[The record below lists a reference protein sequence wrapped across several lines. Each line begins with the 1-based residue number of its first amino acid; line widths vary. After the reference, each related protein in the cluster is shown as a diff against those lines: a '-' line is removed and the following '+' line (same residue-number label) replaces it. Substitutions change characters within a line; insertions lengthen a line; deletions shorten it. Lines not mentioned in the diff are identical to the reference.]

1 MGSTAGLVA
10 CEGCDL
16 LHRRDAVPRGQRASC
31 SRCGTELD
39 LGAAGAH
46 HRVVPLTLAGLV
58 LLVIANTADLM
69 SLRVGR
75 LQEAELV
82 VSGPLELAEQG
93 FHTLAVLVALTT
105 LVVPALRLA
114 SLLWV
119 MLALQRGVELAGT
132 RLALRLVAWLRD
144 WSMLDIF
151 LLGAIVAWIKLSD
164 IAHVGMAAGFWAC
177 CAVVV
182 VTSAAAS
189 AFDPR
194 GAWDALEAPS

>member
-1 MGSTAGLVA
+1 MASTASLIA

-16 LHRRDAVPRGQRASC
+16 LHRRDALRRGQKASC
-31 SRCGTELD
+31 QRCGTELD
-39 LGAAGAH
+39 LGGAGAH

-58 LLVIANTADLM
+58 LLVFANAAPLM
-69 SLRVGR
+69 SFRVGR
-75 LQEAELV
+75 LQETELV
-82 VSGPLELAEQG
+82 SSGPFELAQQG

-119 MLALQRGVELAGT
+119 MLALQQGVERTGT
-132 RLALRLVAWLRD
+132 RLALRLVGWLRD

-164 IAHVGMAAGFWAC
+164 IAHVAMESGFWAC
-177 CAVVV
+177 AGLVL
-182 VTSAAAS
+182 VTSAAVS

-194 GAWDALEAPS
+194 EAWDTLEAPQ